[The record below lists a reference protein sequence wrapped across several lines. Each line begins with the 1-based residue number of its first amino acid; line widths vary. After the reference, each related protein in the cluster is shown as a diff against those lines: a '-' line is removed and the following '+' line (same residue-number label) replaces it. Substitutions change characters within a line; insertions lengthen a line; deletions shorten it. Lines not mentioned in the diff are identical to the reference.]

1 MSIPCTV
8 YIDEAGDLG
17 ANRGTNWFVLTAVV
31 VDATEEPK
39 IRTTLK
45 NIKLKLNLQNIH
57 FRTIKDFNR
66 RCYIVQELSQNDF
79 TYVNILFD
87 TTQMDKEKMP
97 TDVLAYNYI
106 CRYLIERVSWFMR
119 DTDRRGKIVLSSR
132 GTTRDAELID
142 YIANKLIPYEGNNIA
157 QVFSGVECKPA
168 SQWDLLQL
176 ADVCATSMFFS
187 HETNGYGFVVPCFA
201 YKFADKLYRH
211 DGALR
216 SYGIKYFSNSMQPP
230 TGALQKKKICYK

>member
-87 TTQMDKEKMP
+87 TTQMDKAKMP

-142 YIANKLIPYEGNNIA
+142 YIANSSFHMKEIILRKFSPALSVSQHHSGTYCSLRMYVQHLCSFRMKLMDMGLSFHALHISLQTNFIDMMVLYEA
-157 QVFSGVECKPA
+157 MA
-168 SQWDLLQL
+168 
-176 ADVCATSMFFS
+176 
-187 HETNGYGFVVPCFA
+187 
-201 YKFADKLYRH
+201 
-211 DGALR
+211 
-216 SYGIKYFSNSMQPP
+216 
-230 TGALQKKKICYK
+230 